1 MTQSQFIQR
10 LKQQPR
16 IGTAGPDDPGGFGAS
31 IEGAINA
38 AADAADKAIKV
49 FDVYGLSITKA
60 VTALTNFNDSTN
72 DYLTGL
78 EKQMAS
84 QQAAG
89 KAFIELSQRSLV
101 LEKRNKEL
109 NKTFGIGVGAA
120 QKMAAALNQNA
131 QNMGISGK
139 QAIKYATNIKSIVPV
154 AATLVKT
161 LGEGKGVQS
170 DFFKQLTAIQDVITT
185 NLGLSA
191 ESAENFTYYASQQ
204 GANMATVLQG
214 TEAVAEKIEEAT
226 GMQGAF
232 KDITAGLA
240 EASAATVLQFGRLP
254 GNIELATLKG
264 KALGLT
270 LDEMTGIGKSML
282 DIESSIGSEL
292 EYQLLSGNRLIGNA
306 GAKNNLANKSLTN
319 AFREAA
325 LKGDATAQANT
336 LNQILMQE
344 GDVLENNLMARQ
356 QMAKLLG
363 IEENKLA
370 RALQKKKLLE
380 ESGAE
385 VLMELSGGEMET
397 AAKAMIKSGELTDAQ
412 YKELMEL
419 EDTRTT
425 DDIMKEM
432 LDVAIDSN
440 SAAHLQNMLTM
451 QTGKGVEA
459 NAKALK
465 KGLEK
470 QIKSMGGLDD
480 TKLKQLGGAIRSFEA
495 LTGAAGTAKE
505 VGLSGK
511 YDAAIEA
518 ATDVKDSLII
528 PGVATQTGG
537 FGEMY
542 RVPDFDAIATGP
554 PAALQAAA
562 NGGGG
567 MDVAAFAN
575 AIVNAIKEH
584 GKFEIT
590 DDGKAN
596 RFR

>member
-1 MTQSQFIQR
+1 MS
-10 LKQQPR
+10 
-16 IGTAGPDDPGGFGAS
+16 
-31 IEGAINA
+31 
-38 AADAADKAIKV
+38 
-49 FDVYGLSITKA
+49 
-60 VTALTNFNDSTN
+60 
-72 DYLTGL
+72 
-78 EKQMAS
+78 S

-120 QKMAAALNQNA
+120 QKMAATLNKNA
-131 QNMGISGK
+131 QAFNISGK

-154 AATLVKT
+154 LNTVIGTFSGK
-161 LGEGKGVQS
+161 EMKGVGS
-170 DFFKQLTAIQDVITT
+170 DFFKQMTAIQDVITT

-191 ESAENFTYYASQQ
+191 EAAENFTYYASQQ
-204 GANMATVLQG
+204 DANMATVLQG
-214 TEAVAEKIEEAT
+214 TQAVAEKIEAAT

-232 KDITAGLA
+232 KDITEEVSKAG
-240 EASAATVLQFGRLP
+240 AATVLQFGRLP
-254 GNIELATLKG
+254 GNIELAALKS
-264 KALGLT
+264 KALGLS
-270 LDEMTGIGKSML
+270 LDEMTGIGKNML

-292 EYQLLSGNRLIGNA
+292 EYQLLSGNRLVDLKTG
-306 GAKNNLANKSLTN
+306 KSLTN

-325 LKGDATAQANT
+325 LAGDATAQAEALNT
-336 LNQILMQE
+336 ILKQE

-356 QMAKLLG
+356 QMSKLLG

-380 ESGAE
+380 ASGAE
-385 VLMELSGGEMET
+385 ILMELSGGEMEA
-397 AAKAMIKSGELTDAQ
+397 AAKAMIKSGKLTDAQ
-412 YKELMEL
+412 YQELMEL

-432 LDVAIDSN
+432 LDVAIDTN
-440 SAAHLQNMLTM
+440 AATHLQNMLTM
-451 QTGKGVEA
+451 EMGKGAEA

-470 QIKSMGGLDD
+470 QIKSMGGLTDP
-480 TKLKQLGGAIRSFEA
+480 KLRQLGGAIRSFEA
-495 LTGAAGTAKE
+495 LTGAIGTSKE
-505 VGLSGK
+505 VGLTAT
-511 YDAAIEA
+511 YDAALEA
-518 ATDVKDSLII
+518 ATKVEDSLII
-528 PGVATQTGG
+528 PGVSTQTGG

-567 MDVAAFAN
+567 MDVAAFAA
-575 AIVNAIKEH
+575 AIVSAMQTATFTVDP
-584 GKFEIT
+584 GPV
-590 DDGKAN
+590 AY
-596 RFR
+596 RVS

>member
-1 MTQSQFIQR
+1 MTQSQFIQH

-16 IGTAGPDDPGGFGAS
+16 IGNQPPKDGGFGDS
-31 IEGAINA
+31 IEGAVNA
-38 AADAADKAIKV
+38 AADAVVKATQV
-49 FDVYGLSITKA
+49 FDVYGTSITKA

-154 AATLVKT
+154 ASTLVKK
-161 LGEGKGVQS
+161 LGEGQGVQS
-170 DFFKQLTAIQDVITT
+170 DFFQQLTAVQDVITT

-191 ESAENFTYYASQQ
+191 EAAENFTYYASQQ
-204 GANMATVLQG
+204 DANMATVLQG
-214 TEAVAEKIEEAT
+214 TQAVAERIEKAT
-226 GMQGAF
+226 DMQGAF
-232 KDITAGLA
+232 KDITEELGK
-240 EASAATVLQFGRLP
+240 ASAATVLQFGRLP
-254 GNIELATLKG
+254 GNIELASLKS
-264 KALGLT
+264 KALGLS

-292 EYQLLSGNRLIGNA
+292 EYQLLSGNRLVDLKSG
-306 GAKNNLANKSLTN
+306 KSLTN

-325 LKGDATAQANT
+325 LAGDATAQADALNT
-336 LNQILMQE
+336 ILEQE
-344 GDVLENNLMARQ
+344 GDVLENNLMARE
-356 QMAKLLG
+356 QMSKLLG
-363 IEENKLA
+363 IDENKLA

-385 VLMELSGGEMET
+385 ILMELSGGEMET

-451 QTGKGVEA
+451 EAGKGVEA

-470 QIKSMGGLDD
+470 QIKSMGGLDE
-480 TKLKQLGGAIRSFEA
+480 TKLKQLGGAIRSYEA
-495 LTGAAGTAKE
+495 LTGAVATAKDA
-505 VGLSGK
+505 GLTGK
-511 YDAAIEA
+511 YDTAMEA
-518 ATDVKDSLII
+518 DAKVVNDSLIM
-528 PGVATQTGG
+528 PGGNMTTAPYGQM
-537 FGEMY
+537 FK
-542 RVPDFDAIATGP
+542 PNPNDAIATGP

-567 MDVAAFAN
+567 MDVTAFAN
-575 AIVNAIKEH
+575 AIVSAMQTATFAVDP
-584 GKFEIT
+584 GPV
-590 DDGKAN
+590 AY
-596 RFR
+596 RLS

>member
-16 IGTAGPDDPGGFGAS
+16 IGTSTGDNFGDKITATIGS
-31 IEGAINA
+31 AINA
-38 AADAADKAIKV
+38 AKEGQKV
-49 FDVYGLSITKA
+49 FAVYGNSITDA
-60 VTALTNFNDSTN
+60 VTALTNFNDESN
-72 DYLTGL
+72 KYLTGL

-154 AATLVKT
+154 AATLVKK
-161 LGEGKGVQS
+161 LGEGQGVQS

-191 ESAENFTYYASQQ
+191 DSAENFTYYASQQ
-204 GANMATVLQG
+204 DANMATVLQG
-214 TEAVAEKIEEAT
+214 TQAVAEKIEQAT

-232 KDITAGLA
+232 KDITEAVGEAG
-240 EASAATVLQFGRLP
+240 AATVLQFGRLP
-254 GNIELATLKG
+254 GNIELAALKS

-270 LDEMTGIGKSML
+270 LDEMTGIGKNML

-292 EYQLLSGNRLIGNA
+292 EYQLLSGKRLVGNA
-306 GAKNNLANKSLTN
+306 NAKNNLANKSLTN
-319 AFREAA
+319 AFREAT
-325 LKGDATAQANT
+325 LKGDATAQADA

-356 QMAKLLG
+356 QMSKLLG
-363 IEENKLA
+363 IDENKLA

-385 VLMELSGGEMET
+385 ILMELSGGEMET

-451 QTGKGVEA
+451 QAGKGVEA

-480 TKLKQLGGAIRSFEA
+480 TKLKQLGGAIRSYEA
-495 LTGAAGTAKE
+495 LTGAAGTAKDA
-505 VGLSGK
+505 GLTGK
-511 YDAAIEA
+511 YDAALQGRTEDDFMIRSSGEVLSF
-518 ATDVKDSLII
+518 TSQDDVIGAKKDGPIDKMLNSS
-528 PGVATQTGG
+528 GAQGG
-537 FGEMY
+537 SAGLHIDYDKLASSMAKVKLELA
-542 RVPDFDAIATGP
+542 VDAKT
-554 PAALQAAA
+554 L
-562 NGGGG
+562 
-567 MDVAAFAN
+567 
-575 AIVNAIKEH
+575 
-584 GKFEIT
+584 
-590 DDGKAN
+590 
-596 RFR
+596 RFLTKG

>member
-1 MTQSQFIQR
+1 MTQLKFIQR

-16 IGTAGPDDPGGFGAS
+16 LGMASGFDGL
-31 IEGAINA
+31 A
-38 AADAADKAIKV
+38 ATLKAVSDAIKSGTDV
-49 FDVYGLSITKA
+49 FTIYGTQVTDAITA
-60 VTALTNFNDSTN
+60 VTSFTDASNSL
-72 DYLTGL
+72 LTGL
-78 EKQMAS
+78 EKQMAA

-89 KAFIELSQRSLV
+89 KYFLEMADRSLV

-109 NKTFGIGVGAA
+109 NKTFGIGSIAA
-120 QKMAAALNQNA
+120 GKMAAALNQNA
-131 QNMGISGK
+131 QNLGISGK
-139 QAIKYATNIKSIVPV
+139 QAIKYATNIKKIVPV

-161 LGEGKGVQS
+161 LDTGQGVQS

-185 NLGLSA
+185 NLGLSEEAA
-191 ESAENFTYYASQQ
+191 EKFTYYAVQQ

-282 DIESSIGSEL
+282 DIESSIGAEL

-344 GDVLENNLMARQ
+344 GEVLENNLMARQ
-356 QMAKLLG
+356 QMSKLLG
-363 IEENKLA
+363 IDESKLA
-370 RALQKKKLLE
+370 RAIQKKKLLE
-380 ESGAE
+380 ESGAQ
-385 VLMELSGGEMET
+385 VLMELDGGKFEK
-397 AAKAMIKSGELTDAQ
+397 AARDMLKSGELDDAV
-412 YKELMEL
+412 YKQIMTLQ
-419 EDTRTT
+419 DTRTT
-425 DDIMKEM
+425 DDILKEM
-432 LDVAIDSN
+432 LDIQIDSN
-440 SAAHLQNMLTM
+440 AQLRLQTM
-451 QTGKGVEA
+451 TDMNISE
-459 NAKALK
+459 NREALK
-465 KGLEK
+465 AGLQS
-470 QIKSMGGLDD
+470 QIADMGNLDE
-480 TKLKQLGGAIRSFEA
+480 TQMKNLGSAIRSFEA
-495 LTGAAGTAKE
+495 LTGA
-505 VGLSGK
+505 VGKGKGIGLTDK
-511 YDAAIEA
+511 YDAALEA
-518 ATDVKDSLII
+518 ATPVKDSLII
-528 PGVATQTGG
+528 PGVSSQIGG

-542 RVPDFDAIATGP
+542 RVPNFDGIATGP

-567 MDVAAFAN
+567 INTSALAQAIASALQGVKLEVA
-575 AIVNAIKEH
+575 
-584 GKFEIT
+584 
-590 DDGKAN
+590 DN
-596 RFR
+596 RAVDNVFSAQ